1 MLEVF
6 NNFWVIIIS
15 TILIFIIIKKIYNFF
30 EYQKDE
36 IDINEYL
43 IKKEISEIN
52 SEKLK
57 KKLSIDN
64 IKMNVSDITSYYLGV

>member
-43 IKKEISEIN
+43 IKKEISEIS

-64 IKMNVSDITSYYLGV
+64 IKMNVSNITSYYLGV